1 MPMLDPQFV
10 TYRGQTPNIDVVNL
24 SPAAPVTATANGT
37 AVLLGDR
44 GTVRLLLDVTAEND
58 AATAETLD
66 VSIQTSF
73 DNVTWRAVAA
83 FTQATGVTSE
93 RKSFTG
99 IDRYIRAVYT
109 IGGTGGPSFTFTI
122 KGEAV

>member
-1 MPMLDPQFV
+1 MPTLDPQFV
-10 TYRGQTPNIDVVNL
+10 TFRGQTPNLDVIDL
-24 SPAAPVTATANGT
+24 SPAAPVTTTANGT

-44 GTVRLLLDVTAEND
+44 GTVRLKLDVTAEND

-73 DNVTWRAVAA
+73 DGTTWRAVAA
-83 FTQATGVTSE
+83 FAQITNVGNE

-109 IGGTGGPSFTFTI
+109 VGGTGGPSFTFTV